1 MRVGPGAIISN
12 RYEIIEQIG
21 SGGMSI
27 VYKARDRKLGRVVAI
42 KILRAEYVKDMEF
55 IKRFDIEARSAASL
69 IHATIVNVYDVGH
82 ENSLH
87 YIVMEYVDGVTLKE
101 LIKEH
106 APFDNDEILGVAIQI
121 ASALGHAHKNNI
133 VHRDIKPQNIL
144 VMPKGIIKVA
154 DFGIAKA
161 SSAKTI
167 TVANNAMG
175 SVHYF
180 SPEQAKGGYVSF
192 KSDIYSL
199 GLVIFEMATGKL
211 PFDGDTPVAV
221 AIKQINEELP
231 SIKKF
236 NDNIS
241 DRIEKIVSRAT
252 EKFASRRYENIE
264 KMENDLKRALAN
276 ENRINGIN
284 PDDSNKKNNDN
295 DDDDLDSTENFAT
308 IKLNEDD
315 IYKIKKEAGN
325 KNKIEDYDDYDPE
338 NELKQMKKEKIV
350 IRAAFITAGILIFL
364 ISFLGY
370 KIFFSHKPVP
380 VPDLVN
386 KSFEEAEEIVK
397 KIGVKIKNS
406 GSEYNNN
413 IEKDKIFAQNYT
425 EGDNLYKGD
434 VIDVKLSL
442 GTKKIYMPDVRNK
455 DLFDAYNLLQSF
467 NVKEIYE
474 YSESVPNNIVIKQ
487 EPSFNELIEENS
499 EVVLYISKGK
509 EIKNVYVPNLIGLSE
524 ANAKIKLKDLNLVV
538 GSISKSESEKYAEG
552 IVMGQSITGGKEV
565 AEESIVNL
573 IVSSGVKNKKVNVSP
588 NNNDSNK
595 NNNKNE
601 QKINTPEKEEKKEED
616 ETKVLVVDPVNIPSD
631 ADKVKIKILKVNAD
645 TADNFYESEVE
656 INKLPLKFNIDKN
669 NAGEYQIYIVDSEGN
684 SSYQGSTTISFN

>member
-69 IHATIVNVYDVGH
+69 IHANIVNVYDVGH

-284 PDDSNKKNNDN
+284 PDDNNKKNNDN
-295 DDDDLDSTENFAT
+295 DDDLDSTENFAT

-350 IRAAFITAGILIFL
+350 IIAAFITAGILIFL

-487 EPSFNELIEENS
+487 EPDFNELIEENS

>member
-69 IHATIVNVYDVGH
+69 IHANIVNVYDVGH

-315 IYKIKKEAGN
+315 IYKIKKETGN

-442 GTKKIYMPDVRNK
+442 GTKKIYMPDVKNK

>member
-69 IHATIVNVYDVGH
+69 IHANIVNVYDVGH

-284 PDDSNKKNNDN
+284 PDDNNKKNNDN
-295 DDDDLDSTENFAT
+295 DDDLDSTENFAT

-616 ETKVLVVDPVNIPSD
+616 ETKVLIVDPVNIPSD

-656 INKLPLKFNIDKN
+656 INKLPLKFNIGREILRIRARQRLVLIKK
-669 NAGEYQIYIVDSEGN
+669 
-684 SSYQGSTTISFN
+684 

>member
-69 IHATIVNVYDVGH
+69 IHANIVNVYDVGH

-101 LIKEH
+101 LIREH

-144 VMPKGIIKVA
+144 VMPKGMIKVA

-167 TVANNAMG
+167 TMANNAMG

-199 GLVIFEMATGKL
+199 GLVMFEMATGKL
-211 PFDGDTPVAV
+211 PFDGDTPVAIAV
-221 AIKQINEELP
+221 KQINEELP
-231 SIKKF
+231 SIKNF
-236 NDNIS
+236 NNNIS

-264 KMENDLKRALAN
+264 KMESDLKRALAN

-284 PDDSNKKNNDN
+284 PDDNDKKNNDN
-295 DDDDLDSTENFAT
+295 DDDLDSTENFAT

-350 IRAAFITAGILIFL
+350 IIAAFITAGILIFL

-487 EPSFNELIEENS
+487 EPSFNELLEENS
-499 EVVLYISKGK
+499 EVVLYVSKGK

-573 IVSSGVKNKKVNVSP
+573 IVSSGVKNKKANVVP
-588 NNNDSNK
+588 DNKESNK
-595 NNNKNE
+595 NNGKNE
-601 QKINTPEKEEKKEED
+601 QKINTQEKEEKKEES

>member
-69 IHATIVNVYDVGH
+69 IHANIVNVYDVGH

-284 PDDSNKKNNDN
+284 PDDNNKKNNDN
-295 DDDDLDSTENFAT
+295 DDDLDSTENFAT

-684 SSYQGSTTISFN
+684 SLYQGSTTISID

>member
-69 IHATIVNVYDVGH
+69 IHANIVNVYDVGH

-241 DRIEKIVSRAT
+241 DRIERIVSRAT

-284 PDDSNKKNNDN
+284 PDDNNKKNNGN
-295 DDDDLDSTENFAT
+295 DVDLDSTENFAT

-315 IYKIKKEAGN
+315 IYKIKKEAVK

-386 KSFEEAEEIVK
+386 KSFEEAEEIAK

-442 GTKKIYMPDVRNK
+442 GTKKIYMPDVKNK

-487 EPSFNELIEENS
+487 EPDFNELIEENS

-601 QKINTPEKEEKKEED
+601 QKINTPEKEEKKEES

>member
-69 IHATIVNVYDVGH
+69 IHANIVNVYDVGH

-284 PDDSNKKNNDN
+284 PDDNNKKNNDN
-295 DDDDLDSTENFAT
+295 DDDLDSTENFAT

-350 IRAAFITAGILIFL
+350 IIAAFITAGILIFL

-588 NNNDSNK
+588 NNNENDK

>member
-1 MRVGPGAIISN
+1 
-12 RYEIIEQIG
+12 
-21 SGGMSI
+21 
-27 VYKARDRKLGRVVAI
+27 
-42 KILRAEYVKDMEF
+42 
-55 IKRFDIEARSAASL
+55 
-69 IHATIVNVYDVGH
+69 
-82 ENSLH
+82 
-87 YIVMEYVDGVTLKE
+87 
-101 LIKEH
+101 
-106 APFDNDEILGVAIQI
+106 
-121 ASALGHAHKNNI
+121 
-133 VHRDIKPQNIL
+133 
-144 VMPKGIIKVA
+144 
-154 DFGIAKA
+154 
-161 SSAKTI
+161 
-167 TVANNAMG
+167 
-175 SVHYF
+175 
-180 SPEQAKGGYVSF
+180 
-192 KSDIYSL
+192 
-199 GLVIFEMATGKL
+199 
-211 PFDGDTPVAV
+211 
-221 AIKQINEELP
+221 
-231 SIKKF
+231 
-236 NDNIS
+236 
-241 DRIEKIVSRAT
+241 
-252 EKFASRRYENIE
+252 
-264 KMENDLKRALAN
+264 
-276 ENRINGIN
+276 
-284 PDDSNKKNNDN
+284 
-295 DDDDLDSTENFAT
+295 
-308 IKLNEDD
+308 
-315 IYKIKKEAGN
+315 
-325 KNKIEDYDDYDPE
+325 
-338 NELKQMKKEKIV
+338 MKKEKIV

>member
-69 IHATIVNVYDVGH
+69 IHANIVNVYDVGH

-167 TVANNAMG
+167 TMANNAMG

-199 GLVIFEMATGKL
+199 GLVMFEMATGKL
-211 PFDGDTPVAV
+211 PFDGDTPVAIAV
-221 AIKQINEELP
+221 KQINEELP

-236 NDNIS
+236 NGNIS

-284 PDDSNKKNNDN
+284 PDDNNKKNNDN
-295 DDDDLDSTENFAT
+295 DDDLDSTENFAT

-386 KSFEEAEEIVK
+386 KSFEEAEEIAK

-406 GSEYNNN
+406 GSEYNDN

-487 EPSFNELIEENS
+487 EPDFNELIEENS

-538 GSISKSESEKYAEG
+538 GSISKSESKKYAEG

-565 AEESIVNL
+565 AEESIINL
-573 IVSSGVKNKKVNVSP
+573 IVSSGIKNKKANVVP
-588 NNNDSNK
+588 NNNENNK
-595 NNNKNE
+595 NNDKNE
-601 QKINTPEKEEKKEED
+601 QKINTPEREKKEED
-616 ETKVLVVDPVNIPSD
+616 ETKVLIVDPVNIPSD
-631 ADKVKIKILKVNAD
+631 VDKVKIKILKVNAD

-684 SSYQGSTTISFN
+684 SSYQGSTTISFD

>member
-27 VYKARDRKLGRVVAI
+27 VYKARDRKLGRIVAI

-69 IHATIVNVYDVGH
+69 IHANIVNVYDVGH

-284 PDDSNKKNNDN
+284 PDDNNKKNNDN
-295 DDDDLDSTENFAT
+295 DDDLDGTENFAT

-315 IYKIKKEAGN
+315 IYKIKKEAGK
-325 KNKIEDYDDYDPE
+325 KNKIEDYEDYDPE
-338 NELKQMKKEKIV
+338 IELKQIKKEKIV

-364 ISFLGY
+364 ISFFGY
-370 KIFFSHKPVP
+370 KIFFSHKQVP

-386 KSFEEAEEIVK
+386 KSFEEAEEIAK

-442 GTKKIYMPDVRNK
+442 GTKKIYMPDVINK

-474 YSESVPNNIVIKQ
+474 YSENVPNNIVIKQ
-487 EPSFNELIEENS
+487 EPSFNELLEENS
-499 EVVLYISKGK
+499 EVVLYVSRGK

-538 GSISKSESEKYAEG
+538 GNISKSESEKYAEG

-573 IVSSGVKNKKVNVSP
+573 IVSSGVKNKKANMSP
-588 NNNDSNK
+588 NNNESNK

-601 QKINTPEKEEKKEED
+601 QKTNMPEKEEKKEED
-616 ETKVLVVDPVNIPSD
+616 ETKVLIVDPVNIPSD
-631 ADKVKIKILKVNAD
+631 VDKVKIKILKVNAD

-684 SSYQGSTTISFN
+684 SSYQGSTTISFD

>member
-69 IHATIVNVYDVGH
+69 IHANIVNVYDVGH

-231 SIKKF
+231 SIKEI

-284 PDDSNKKNNDN
+284 PDDNNKKNNDN
-295 DDDDLDSTENFAT
+295 DDDLDSTENFAT

-573 IVSSGVKNKKVNVSP
+573 IVSSGVKNKKVNLSP

-601 QKINTPEKEEKKEED
+601 QKINTPEKEEKKEES

-631 ADKVKIKILKVNAD
+631 VDKVKIKILKVNAD

-684 SSYQGSTTISFN
+684 SSYQGSTTISFD

>member
-69 IHATIVNVYDVGH
+69 IHANIVNVYDVGH

-350 IRAAFITAGILIFL
+350 IIAAFITAGILIFL

-487 EPSFNELIEENS
+487 EPDFNELIEENS

>member
-69 IHATIVNVYDVGH
+69 IHANIVNVYDVGH

-442 GTKKIYMPDVRNK
+442 GTKKIYMPDVKNK

>member
-69 IHATIVNVYDVGH
+69 IHANIVNVYDVGH

>member
-69 IHATIVNVYDVGH
+69 IHANIVNVYDVGH

-284 PDDSNKKNNDN
+284 PDDNNKKNNDN
-295 DDDDLDSTENFAT
+295 DDDLDSTENFAT

-487 EPSFNELIEENS
+487 EPDFNELIEENS

>member
-69 IHATIVNVYDVGH
+69 IHANIVNVYDVGH

-315 IYKIKKEAGN
+315 IW
-325 KNKIEDYDDYDPE
+325 
-338 NELKQMKKEKIV
+338 
-350 IRAAFITAGILIFL
+350 
-364 ISFLGY
+364 
-370 KIFFSHKPVP
+370 
-380 VPDLVN
+380 
-386 KSFEEAEEIVK
+386 
-397 KIGVKIKNS
+397 
-406 GSEYNNN
+406 
-413 IEKDKIFAQNYT
+413 
-425 EGDNLYKGD
+425 
-434 VIDVKLSL
+434 
-442 GTKKIYMPDVRNK
+442 
-455 DLFDAYNLLQSF
+455 
-467 NVKEIYE
+467 
-474 YSESVPNNIVIKQ
+474 
-487 EPSFNELIEENS
+487 
-499 EVVLYISKGK
+499 
-509 EIKNVYVPNLIGLSE
+509 
-524 ANAKIKLKDLNLVV
+524 
-538 GSISKSESEKYAEG
+538 
-552 IVMGQSITGGKEV
+552 
-565 AEESIVNL
+565 
-573 IVSSGVKNKKVNVSP
+573 
-588 NNNDSNK
+588 
-595 NNNKNE
+595 
-601 QKINTPEKEEKKEED
+601 
-616 ETKVLVVDPVNIPSD
+616 
-631 ADKVKIKILKVNAD
+631 
-645 TADNFYESEVE
+645 
-656 INKLPLKFNIDKN
+656 
-669 NAGEYQIYIVDSEGN
+669 
-684 SSYQGSTTISFN
+684 